1 MQRVFITGA
10 TGFLGTNLVRQLIAA
25 DVEVHALKRQTSDTR
40 ELDNLPV
47 HWHIGD
53 VTHHQSLL
61 AACPEN
67 MDVFFHAAADTSMW
81 KRKNTTQNRINLT
94 GTDNAIAVAI
104 ERRAK
109 RFVHTSSIAAY
120 GVHDTLI
127 TEATEQ
133 LGEQSFC
140 NYYRTKHLSEKAV
153 KKAVAEQ
160 QLDAVI
166 LNPCHLVGAP
176 DHHNW
181 SQMIDMVDKDRLPGV
196 PPGLGSF
203 CDIKEV
209 ARAHLLAAEQG
220 RTGENYILSGKDLS
234 FVAFVSE
241 IGQMLG
247 KKTPKRATPAWVL
260 KTFAQ
265 LSVLG
270 ANVTGREPELTP
282 EKALIVCDQLQV
294 SSAKAQQELGYRADT
309 DVQSAL
315 RDCYDWMQSLS

>member
-1 MQRVFITGA
+1 MKRVFVTGA
-10 TGFLGTNLVRQLIAA
+10 TGFLGTNLVRQLVKSGA
-25 DVEVHALKRQTSDTR
+25 EVHALKRQTSDTT
-40 ELDNLPV
+40 ELDDLPIQ
-47 HWHIGD
+47 WHIGD
-53 VTHHQSLL
+53 ITHLDSLQ

-67 MDVFFHAAADTSMW
+67 VDVFFHAAADTSMW

-94 GTDNAIAVAI
+94 GTDHAIAVALS
-104 ERRAK
+104 RNAK

-120 GVHDTLI
+120 GIHDSLI
-127 TEATEQ
+127 TEDSEQ
-133 LGEQSFC
+133 RGEHSFC

-153 KKAVAEQ
+153 KAAVTQ
-160 QLDAVI
+160 RHLDAVI

-181 SQMIDMVDKDRLPGV
+181 SQMIEMVEQGRLPGV

-209 ARAHLLAAEQG
+209 ARAHIIAAEQG
-220 RTGENYILSGKDLS
+220 RTGENYILSGVDMS
-234 FVAFVSE
+234 FVEFVGA

-247 KKTPKRATPAWVL
+247 KKTPNRPMPAWLL
-260 KTFAQ
+260 KSLAQ

-282 EKALIVCDQLQV
+282 EKALIVCDPLKV
-294 SSAKAQQELGYRADT
+294 SSEKAQRELGYQADI
-309 DVQSAL
+309 DLQAAL
-315 RDCYDWMQSLS
+315 RDCYNWMQSL